1 MKDIKDNG
9 NVQGEPRAYTT
20 ERKQMN
26 DIEIVLIC
34 DDGYIVPTLTTV
46 FSLFQ
51 SKNAN
56 SAYKVHII
64 ANTLNEEKY
73 EILTF

>member
-1 MKDIKDNG
+1 MKDIKDSG

-46 FSLFQ
+46 FLCF
-51 SKNAN
+51 
-56 SAYKVHII
+56 KVKMQIQLI
-64 ANTLNEEKY
+64 RC
-73 EILTF
+73 ILLPTP